1 MWLYRI
7 KSIVSTHYSILLAQ
21 SYYFCLI
28 MIHRLIAVLC
38 FIFLLSA
45 CNEIDKKKSDLQVF
59 RYNESSGITSLDP
72 AYTSNQANIWAC
84 NHLFNGLL
92 QLNDK
97 LIPQPC
103 IATRWEISE
112 DGKLYTFYLR
122 KDVPFHKD
130 PSLPNSRMVT
140 AQDFVYSFNRICSE
154 KLASPGSWVF
164 QAVAKDESGQTIGFH
179 ALNDSVFT
187 IQLHQT
193 FPPLL
198 GLLASSY
205 CAVVPKES
213 VEYYGKDFRKHP
225 VGTGPFIFHEWI
237 DRTALILHKNP
248 NYFEKSTDGKSLPY
262 LDAIVVSFISD
273 KQTAFLEFVKGKLDF
288 ISGLD
293 ASYKDDLL
301 TNEGTL
307 RPKYK
312 GKFKIETS
320 PYLNTEY
327 LGILMD
333 DQQPLMKSNPLN
345 DIRIRKAI
353 NYGFDRAKM
362 IKYLRNGMA
371 TPGTGGIVPIGVP
384 GFDSI
389 CVDGYNYQPQLAA
402 KLLAEAG
409 FPGGKGLPEIAMST
423 THAYQDLCEYMQGQL
438 ADIGIKIKL
447 DINQAAQHR
456 QMVAKQQLAF
466 FRGSWIA
473 DYADAENYLSLFR
486 STNKAPLGPNYTH
499 FVSKTFDALYNES
512 MQTTNDSIRFDLF
525 KKMDTEMMQQSP
537 VIILYYDKVIRLTNN
552 NIQGLGIN
560 PMNLLQLKS
569 VRKEINLSNQQ

>member
-1 MWLYRI
+1 MLRPI
-7 KSIVSTHYSILLAQ
+7 HYA
-21 SYYFCLI
+21 
-28 MIHRLIAVLC
+28 LC
-38 FIFLLSA
+38 FLLLLTGCAESHKEKD
-45 CNEIDKKKSDLQVF
+45 NRQVF

-92 QLNDK
+92 QLDDK
-97 LIPQPC
+97 LNPQPC
-103 IATRWEISE
+103 IATHWDVSE
-112 DGKLYTFYLR
+112 NGLLYTFYLR
-122 KDVPFHKD
+122 KDVSFHKD
-130 PSLPNSRMVT
+130 ASMPQNRRVT
-140 AQDFVYSFNRICSE
+140 AQDFVYSFNRICDE
-154 KLASPGSWVF
+154 KQASPGFWVF
-164 QAVAKDESGQTIGFH
+164 QSVKKDQNGKAIGFQ
-179 ALNDSVFT
+179 AVNDSVFT
-187 IQLHQT
+187 IQLNQS

-205 CAVVPKES
+205 CAVVPKEA

-237 DRTALILHKNP
+237 DRTALILHKNQ
-248 NYFEKSTDGKSLPY
+248 NYFEKSPEGNTLPY

-301 TNEGTL
+301 SNDGQL

-312 GKFKIETS
+312 GRFRIETS

-333 DQQPLMKSNPLN
+333 ENLPLMKSNPLH

-353 NYGFDRAKM
+353 NYGFDRGKM

-389 CVDGYNYQPQLAA
+389 CVSGYDYQPQLAA
-402 KLLAEAG
+402 QLLAEAG
-409 FPGGKGLPEIAMST
+409 YPQGKGLPEITMST

-447 DINQAAQHR
+447 EINQAAQHR

-486 STNKAPLGPNYTH
+486 SGNKAPVGPNYTH
-499 FVSKTFDALYNES
+499 FVSAKFDAMYNES
-512 MQTTNDSIRFDLF
+512 MQTVNDSIRFSIF
-525 KKMDTEMMQQSP
+525 KKMDQEMMAQSP
-537 VIILYYDKVIRLTNN
+537 IIILYYDKVIRLSRNE
-552 NIQGLGIN
+552 IRGLGIN

-569 VRKEINLSNQQ
+569 VRKEINPSSQR